1 MSFPRIGF
9 LLLADAEDL
18 AAAMLNDCVSGS
30 GRSNADVAEAIGLSR
45 ISENVVRGWRRG
57 AAPVT
62 VPRLLQLVA
71 NAPSVGVA
79 MVAKI
84 SSWTSSRGA
93 SAMSVISALDGV
105 MQACLEL
112 AQIGYRVAA
121 DREVTLEE
129 EELLAPAFTK
139 LRIAINHY
147 EACVLRRPVAVDR
160 RSA

>member
-1 MSFPRIGF
+1 MSFPRSGF

-45 ISENVVRGWRRG
+45 ISENIVRGWRRG

-62 VPRLLQLVA
+62 VPRLLQLV
-71 NAPSVGVA
+71 
-79 MVAKI
+79 
-84 SSWTSSRGA
+84 A

-129 EELLAPAFTK
+129 EELLAPAFTR